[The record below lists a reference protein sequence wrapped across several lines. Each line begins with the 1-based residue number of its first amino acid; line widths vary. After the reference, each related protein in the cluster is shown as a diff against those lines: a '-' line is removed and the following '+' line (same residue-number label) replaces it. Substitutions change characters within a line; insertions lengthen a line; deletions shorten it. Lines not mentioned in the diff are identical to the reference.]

1 MLSLRLEKEKRL
13 EKGRCCKGT
22 LDGKRFVVVFVLCC
36 LFFRR
41 DDDDDDDICG
51 IQEIVENSE
60 DSCCQKEIQG
70 KDKKDVINLSE
81 NSWHVAVCSFCEL
94 YYR

>member
-36 LFFRR
+36 SFCRG
-41 DDDDDDDICG
+41 DDDDDICG

-60 DSCCQKEIQG
+60 DSCCQEEIEG

-81 NSWHVAVCSFCEL
+81 NSWLVAVCSFWER